1 MTRFLTSLALAL
13 SIAVCAAGCG
23 SGVTSKCWGDAMG
36 VNFCTH
42 FVQQHFWTGT
52 VAITDARYPV
62 PGSDSGLSVS
72 DQLSTTTGIAST
84 LGGSIAGE
92 VAQHVV
98 VAP

>member
-1 MTRFLTSLALAL
+1 MRAIVMA
-13 SIAVCAAGCG
+13 SIAMLVLAGCG
-23 SGVTSKCWGDAMG
+23 SGVTSKCWGDPMG

-42 FVQQHFWTGT
+42 FVQQHFWTGA

-62 PGSDSGLSVS
+62 AGPDSGLSVS
-72 DQLSTTTGIAST
+72 DQLSTSTGIAST

>member
-1 MTRFLTSLALAL
+1 MIVMLALAM
-13 SIAVCAAGCG
+13 AAAGCG
-23 SGVTSKCWGDAMG
+23 SGVTSRCWGDPMG

-52 VAITDARYPV
+52 VAITDATYPAADRA
-62 PGSDSGLSVS
+62 GGLSIS

-92 VAQHVV
+92 VAQHIV

>member
-1 MTRFLTSLALAL
+1 MRLAVLIVMLALA
-13 SIAVCAAGCG
+13 IDATGCG
-23 SGVTSKCWGDAMG
+23 SGVTSRCWGDSMG

-52 VAITDARYPV
+52 VAITDASYPL
-62 PGSDSGLSVS
+62 PGRAAGLSIS

-92 VAQHVV
+92 IAQHVV